1 LEALHYLRAAAA
13 AVSLLSLSWISSSF
27 FLSFFLSFFPARK
40 WFADSTSGAN

>member
-27 FLSFFLSFFPARK
+27 FLSFFLFFPARK